1 MYKNRVIRHLN
12 SMEEREILYS
22 ILRSGVSERD
32 QGSSRIVLLDF
43 SDNTRE
49 VLERLNINTD
59 CVIKINVGKAGS
71 IQSSQERDVYESAT
85 EEEVSILADIYAYG
99 DVVQIMEKVDESG
112 VCQIFRDMI
121 DDVYEESDGYT
132 LVDDEDIDEYLDR
145 YAEYLVDYYGDYE
158 DLNEAR
164 YVVERAFE
172 DFDNY
177 IHLIYNL
184 TGYTSDNAQVGYNA
198 CGNLKAYDYGYFDT
212 SENSECCFSGDT
224 YSIKVEKYL
233 SSVVNLDEVN
243 AAELE
248 KIALGM

>member
-1 MYKNRVIRHLN
+1 MYKNRVIRQLN
-12 SMEEREILYS
+12 PMEEREILYS
-22 ILRSGVSERD
+22 ILRDGVSERD

-43 SDNTRE
+43 CENTRE
-49 VLERLNINTD
+49 ILERLNINTN

-85 EEEVSILADIYAYG
+85 EEEVDILADIYAYG
-99 DVVQIMEKVDESG
+99 NVVQIMEKVDESG
-112 VCQIFRDMI
+112 ICQIFRDMI
-121 DDVYEESDGYT
+121 DDVYEEAGGYA
-132 LVDDEDIDEYLDR
+132 LVDDEDLDEYFDK
-145 YAEYLVDYYGDYE
+145 YAEYLVDYYGYD

-164 YVVERAFE
+164 DAVERAFE

-198 CGNLKAYDYGYFDT
+198 TGDLKAYDYGYFDT

-233 SSVVNLDEVN
+233 SSIVEANEVN